1 VAVLAGLVPGA
12 VVLAVPV
19 LAPLALAV
27 LEVAL
32 LTLDIR
38 SCVVAST
45 GFAQTEPEW
54 GVMKW
59 DWITASW
66 KQFPGQVKE
75 KWGKVTGDDLTTI
88 EDYGLPYEA
97 ELQERCYA
105 VAPGVNGSSLDW
117 SGVRRINH
125 DKAACNTG
133 PNDTKQARESQTD
146 PSCGLW

>member
-1 VAVLAGLVPGA
+1 
-12 VVLAVPV
+12 VVLALPV

-27 LEVAL
+27 LELAP
-32 LTLDIR
+32 LTPGIR
-38 SCVVAST
+38 SCVVASS

-54 GVMKW
+54 YVMNW
-59 DWITASW
+59 DWITGNW

-88 EDYGLPYEA
+88 EGYGLPYEA
-97 ELQERCYA
+97 ELQEHCYA
-105 VAPGVNGSSLDW
+105 FAPGVNGSSLDW

-125 DKAACNTG
+125 DKVACNPG

-146 PSCGLW
+146 LSCGLW